1 MFNNYI
7 KTVVCWTLLNKHLY
21 LLNSVVF
28 QTFQYIKVILKTIS
42 IWGGLKDPNNKS
54 QSERKL

>member
-54 QSERKL
+54 QSEIKL